1 MQHLNA
7 PFPGQCSGRCRP
19 SDASI
24 ISLSK
29 TFAFHLIPPS
39 RTKWVW
45 FEQSRVAGLGH
56 IRCIRVQTR
65 KAARRAGLE
74 ARLESG
80 MAVAAETHGTEFISQ
95 FPLQF
100 RKLNEKALKNIQKQ
114 QPGSQAARQ
123 PCPVTP
129 VAPVAKN
136 NVTKA
141 EPARCRISSKKGK
154 RTTSGAKGNL
164 TNKTEVNL
172 LRKPKSMAQP
182 HPVKRWAATR
192 AEKLKGGDGGKDG
205 ASR

>member
-1 MQHLNA
+1 M
-7 PFPGQCSGRCRP
+7 
-19 SDASI
+19 
-24 ISLSK
+24 
-29 TFAFHLIPPS
+29 
-39 RTKWVW
+39 
-45 FEQSRVAGLGH
+45 
-56 IRCIRVQTR
+56 
-65 KAARRAGLE
+65 
-74 ARLESG
+74 
-80 MAVAAETHGTEFISQ
+80 AAETHGTEFISQ

-114 QPGSQAARQ
+114 QPGSQSAQ
-123 PCPVTP
+123 PSPAPVTP
-129 VAPVAKN
+129 VAPVAEN

-192 AEKLKGGDGGKDG
+192 AEQLKGGDGGKDRERQLCSQCECKEILQLG
-205 ASR
+205 LKSFAAS

>member
-1 MQHLNA
+1 MKKRLKIYK
-7 PFPGQCSGRCRP
+7 S
-19 SDASI
+19 S
-24 ISLSK
+24 SL
-29 TFAFHLIPPS
+29 
-39 RTKWVW
+39 
-45 FEQSRVAGLGH
+45 
-56 IRCIRVQTR
+56 
-65 KAARRAGLE
+65 
-74 ARLESG
+74 
-80 MAVAAETHGTEFISQ
+80 
-95 FPLQF
+95 
-100 RKLNEKALKNIQKQ
+100 
-114 QPGSQAARQ
+114 AARQ

-192 AEKLKGGDGGKDG
+192 AEKLKGGDGGKDAVADYSQCEYKEILQLG
-205 ASR
+205 LESFAGS